1 MSPAFKT
8 SFTGFGVLTQLLLA
22 GLIAAYAPSRT
33 APRAAETAA
42 VTQLQP
48 SSPAAAKLQRVIIT
62 FKTHFDIGYTDLA
75 VNVVRRYRTEM
86 MDQALAVVD
95 RSAALPPDRRFV
107 WMTPGWPMAK
117 ILEDWEGQTAERKQ
131 RIWRAFRDGRFA
143 THALPFT
150 THTEL
155 LEPEDL
161 VRGLHFSSHLSRRG
175 ELPLPRDAKM
185 TDVPCHSWI
194 MPTLLRRA
202 GVEFLHLGCN
212 SGSSSPEVPMLF
224 WWEGPDGSRLLTM
237 YIAEGYGSGLLP
249 PADWP
254 YKSWL
259 ALIHTGDNAG
269 PPKPEQVEQLL
280 QEAEQRLPGVQVRIG
295 RLSDF
300 ADAILA
306 DKTDLPVIRGD
317 MPDTWIHGPLC
328 DPAGAR
334 IARNIRP
341 AIAACESLD
350 AHLRIWGVDLP
361 DARPAIASAYEH
373 SLLYGE
379 HTWGGALYWITSYAK
394 QRNYAYGD
402 QWKKERAEGKFTRLD
417 ASWDEHTAYIK
428 TAQSLIAPLRQ
439 SQLQALAGAVD
450 VVGPRIIVY
459 NPLPWQRDGVVSVS
473 AESTTG
479 AALKP
484 VEGGE
489 TIAVEKDGPAVHFVA
504 RDVPA
509 GGYRTYVPCGAAA
522 KESGTGTDRRDR
534 SQARFPRADER
545 DNTLESPFY
554 RAVIDRQRGVI
565 RSLIDKRTGR
575 ELADASAPQG
585 LGQYL
590 YERFDAGQI
599 KAYVAAYVKSKAEW
613 AVNEIGKPAM
623 PPAAEAPYRAASPEK
638 FTARFTES
646 PLAASAELRAESS
659 GGVPH
664 PVTARFT
671 LYRDLPCV
679 DIELTLHDKPADPW
693 PEAGWICLPVNVPQ
707 PQFRLGRLGSII
719 DPARDIVRGANR
731 HMLAINSGLTVTD
744 AEGRGVGLCP
754 LDSPLVS
761 LDSPGCWKYSK
772 DFVPRHSRV
781 YVNLFNNQWTTNF
794 RLWNEG
800 TWTSR
805 VRLWAADSG
814 DMAQALVVPAAEA
827 RTSLLAGFAEG
838 AAGKLS
844 ATQRGLEV
852 SSPGTLVTAFG
863 PNPDGA
869 GTVIRLWE
877 CAGHGGECDI
887 RLPEAWQGN
896 TAQPV
901 DLRGRPQGDSRPIQD
916 GRFRAVASPFA
927 PATFVVPAQ

>member
-1 MSPAFKT
+1 MRPTLT
-8 SFTGFGVLTQLLLA
+8 SFAGFGTLARLLLA
-22 GLIAAYAPSRT
+22 ILMTAQVPSVT
-33 APRAAETAA
+33 ALGAAETSAGG
-42 VTQLQP
+42 QLA
-48 SSPAAAKLQRVIIT
+48 SRSPAATKLQRVIIT

-75 VNVVRRYRTEM
+75 ANVVRRYRTEM

-95 RSAALPPDRRFV
+95 RSTSLPSDRRFV

-117 ILEDWEGQTAERKQ
+117 ILEDWEGQTADRKQ
-131 RIWRAFRDGRFA
+131 RVWRAFRDGRFA

-155 LEPEDL
+155 LEIEDL
-161 VRGLHFSSHLSRRG
+161 VRGLHFSSDLSRRG

-194 MPTLLRRA
+194 MPTLLRQA

-212 SGSSSPEVPMLF
+212 SGSSSPEVPRLF

-237 YIAEGYGSGLLP
+237 YIAEGYGTGLMP

-254 YKSWL
+254 YKTWL

-280 QEAEQRLPGVQVRIG
+280 QEAETKLPGVQVRIG

-300 ADAILA
+300 ADAIIA
-306 DKTDLPVIRGD
+306 DKTDLPVVRGD
-317 MPDTWIHGPLC
+317 MPDTWIHGPMC

-350 AHLRIWGVDLP
+350 THLRTWGVDMP
-361 DARPAIASAYEH
+361 DARPAIAKAFEH

-394 QRNYAYGD
+394 QRNYAYGEE
-402 QWKKERAEGKFTRLD
+402 WKKERAEGKFARLD

-428 TAQSLIAPLRQ
+428 TAQALIAPLQ
-439 SQLQALAGAVD
+439 ESQLQALVNAVD
-450 VVGPRIIVY
+450 VTGPRIVVR
-459 NPLPWQRDGVVSVS
+459 NPLAWQRDGVVSV
-473 AESTTG
+473 AVGDAPMT
-479 AALKP
+479 AVKP
-484 VEGGE
+484 ADGGDA
-489 TIAVEKDGPAVHFVA
+489 IAVEKNDRIIRFVA
-504 RDVPA
+504 RGVPA
-509 GGYRTYVPCGAAA
+509 GGYRTYVPAP
-522 KESGTGTDRRDR
+522 ENGTASDQDDRRL
-534 SQARFPRADER
+534 SHFPELRADER
-545 DNTLESPFY
+545 QDTLESPFY
-554 RAVIDRQRGVI
+554 RAVIDRQRGVL
-565 RSLIDKRTGR
+565 RSLIDKRTNR
-575 ELADASAPQG
+575 ELADAAAPQG

-590 YERFDAGQI
+590 YERFDADQV

-613 AVNEIGKPAM
+613 AINEIGKPAM
-623 PPAAEAPYRAASPEK
+623 PPAAEAPYRAASPE
-638 FTARFTES
+638 RFAATFSQS
-646 PLAASAELRAESS
+646 PLAASVVLTAQAG

-664 PVTARFT
+664 AVTTRFT

-693 PEAGWICLPVNVPQ
+693 PEAGWICLPVNVSQ
-707 PQFRLGRLGSII
+707 PQFRLGRQGSII
-719 DPARDIVRGANR
+719 DPARDILRGANR
-731 HMLAINSGLTVTD
+731 HILAVNSGLTVTD
-744 AEGRGVGLCP
+744 AGARGVGLCS

-761 LDSPGCWKYSK
+761 LDVPGCWKYSR

-781 YVNLFNNQWTTNF
+781 YFNLFNNQWTTNF

-805 VRLWAADSG
+805 VRLWAVDGG
-814 DMAQALVVPAAEA
+814 DAAEAFVVPSAEA
-827 RTSLLAGFAEG
+827 RTPLAAAWAEG
-838 AAGKLS
+838 PAGKLP
-844 ATQRGLEV
+844 ATRRGLEV
-852 SSPGTLVTAFG
+852 SATGTLVTALG

-869 GTVIRLWE
+869 GTILRLWE
-877 CAGHGGECDI
+877 CAGRGGDCQI
-887 RLPEAWQGN
+887 RLPDGSGAT
-896 TAQPV
+896 TAERV
-901 DLRGRPQGDSRPIQD
+901 DLRGQPQGDPMPIQD
-916 GRFRAVASPFA
+916 GRFRVEVQPFA
-927 PATFVVPAQ
+927 PATFVLAAP

>member
-1 MSPAFKT
+1 MSPTFKVR
-8 SFTGFGVLTQLLLA
+8 FAGIGVLAALLPA
-22 GLIAAYAPSRT
+22 ALIAASIMSDT
-33 APRAAETAA
+33 AFGAAEAAPNQRRPDSPTA
-42 VTQLQP
+42 T
-48 SSPAAAKLQRVIIT
+48 KLQRVIIT

-95 RSAALPPDRRFV
+95 RSAGLPPDRRFV

-117 ILEDWEGQTAERKQ
+117 ILEDWEGQTAERKE

-155 LEPEDL
+155 LEIEDL
-161 VRGLHFSSHLSRRG
+161 VRGLHFSSELSRRG

-194 MPTLLRRA
+194 MPTLLRHS

-212 SGSSSPEVPMLF
+212 AGSSSPEVPMLF

-237 YIAEGYGSGLLP
+237 YIAEGYGSGLMP
-249 PADWP
+249 PANWP
-254 YKSWL
+254 YKTWL

-280 QEAEQRLPGVQVRIG
+280 QEAEKKLPGVQVRIG

-300 ADAILA
+300 ADAIVA
-306 DKTDLPVIRGD
+306 DKEELPVVRGD
-317 MPDTWIHGPLC
+317 MPDSWIHGPLC

-341 AIAACESLD
+341 EIATCESLD
-350 AHLRIWGVDLP
+350 THLRTWGVDLP
-361 DARPAIASAYEH
+361 DPREAIAKAYEN

-402 QWKKERAEGKFTRLD
+402 AWKKERAEGKFARLD

-428 TAQSLIAPLRQ
+428 TAQSLIAPLQQ
-439 SQLQALAGAVD
+439 SQLQALAASVAIA
-450 VVGPRIIVY
+450 GPRIVVH
-459 NPLPWQRDGVVSVS
+459 NPLPWQRDGVVSV
-473 AESTTG
+473 AAG
-479 AALKP
+479 NVAIAALQP
-484 VEGGE
+484 AEGGE
-489 TIAVEKDGPAVHFVA
+489 TIAVDKDGSAVRFVA
-504 RDVPA
+504 RGVPA
-509 GGYRTYVPCGAAA
+509 GGYRTYVPCDKAAVA
-522 KESGTGTDRRDR
+522 TEL
-534 SQARFPRADER
+534 RADQHEA
-545 DNTLESPFY
+545 TLESPFY
-554 RAVIDRQRGVI
+554 RAVIDQDRGTI
-565 RSLIDKRTGR
+565 RSLIDKRTNR
-575 ELADASAPQG
+575 QLADPAAPQG

-590 YERFDAGQI
+590 YERFDADQI

-623 PPAAEAPYRAASPEK
+623 PPAAEVPYRAASPET
-638 FTARFTES
+638 FTATFSQS
-646 PLAASAELRAESS
+646 PLAASVVLKAPSS

-664 PVTARFT
+664 PVTTRFT

-693 PEAGWICLPVNVPQ
+693 PEAGWICLPVNVSQ
-707 PQFRLGRLGSII
+707 PHFRLGRQGSII
-719 DPARDIVRGANR
+719 DPARDIIRGTNR
-731 HMLAINSGLTVTD
+731 HILAINSGLTVTD
-744 AEGRGVGLCP
+744 ADGRGVGLCP
-754 LDSPLVS
+754 LDGPLVS
-761 LDSPGCWKYSK
+761 LDTPGCWKYSK
-772 DFVPRHSRV
+772 DFVPRHGRV
-781 YVNLFNNQWTTNF
+781 YFNLFNNQWTTNF

-805 VRLWAADSG
+805 VRLWAADG
-814 DMAQALVVPAAEA
+814 DDAATTLIVPSAEA
-827 RTSLLAGFAEG
+827 RTPLAAGWAEG
-838 AAGKLS
+838 PAGKLP
-844 ATQRGLEV
+844 ATRRGLEV
-852 SSPGTLVTAFG
+852 SCPGMLVTAFG

-869 GTVIRLWE
+869 GTILRLWE
-877 CAGHGGECDI
+877 SAGRAGECEV
-887 RLPEAWQGN
+887 RLPDGYGAT
-896 TAQPV
+896 TAQRV
-901 DLRGRPQGDSRPIQD
+901 DLRGQPQGVPVPIQD
-916 GRFRAVASPFA
+916 GRFRATVRPFA
-927 PATFVVPAQ
+927 PATFVLAGP